1 MIGVFLNVAAVIIG
15 SVIGLLCKKGI
26 NKKITDAVIVGLG
39 LCVMYVGVTGLLKGQ
54 NAIVAVVSMAL
65 GGALGTIIDVDKQIN
80 RLGNFVSKKVKRPDG
95 QISVADGFVTACL
108 LFCVGAMAIVGS
120 LNSGLGVEGGLEM
133 IYTKSVL
140 DFISSIVLS
149 ASFGIG
155 VIFSAAFVL
164 VFQGGIVLL
173 AGLIAPVLTANVIAE
188 ITCVG
193 SLMIIGLALNIVG
206 ATKIKI
212 ANYLPALVFVPIV
225 VWIMSIIA

>member
-1 MIGVFLNVAAVIIG
+1 MNVAAVIIG

-26 NKKITDAVIVGLG
+26 NKRITDAVITGLG
-39 LCVMYVGVTGLLKGQ
+39 LCVMYVGITGVLKGQ

-65 GGALGTIIDVDKQIN
+65 GGALGTVIDIDKQIN
-80 RLGNFVSKKVKRPDG
+80 RLGDFLAKKLKRDDG
-95 QISVADGFVTACL
+95 QISVADGFVSACL
-108 LFCVGAMAIVGS
+108 LFCIGAMAIVGS
-120 LNSGLGVEGGLEM
+120 LNSGLGVEGGLQM

-155 VIFSAAFVL
+155 VIFSSVFVL

-173 AGLIAPVLTANVIAE
+173 AGFIAPVLTANVIAE

-225 VWIMSIIA
+225 VWVMSLIV

>member
-1 MIGVFLNVAAVIIG
+1 MIGVLVNVAAVIIG

-26 NKKITDAVIVGLG
+26 NKRITDAVITGLG
-39 LCVMYVGVTGLLKGQ
+39 LCVMYVGITGVLKGQ

-65 GGALGTIIDVDKQIN
+65 GGALGTVIDIDKQIN
-80 RLGNFVSKKVKRPDG
+80 RLGDFLAKKLKRDDG
-95 QISVADGFVTACL
+95 QISVADGFVSACL
-108 LFCVGAMAIVGS
+108 LFCIGAMAIVGS
-120 LNSGLGVEGGLEM
+120 LNSGLGVEGGLQM

-155 VIFSAAFVL
+155 VIFSSVFVL

-173 AGLIAPVLTANVIAE
+173 AGFIAPVLTANVIAE

-225 VWIMSIIA
+225 VWVMSLIV

>member
-1 MIGVFLNVAAVIIG
+1 MIGVFVNVAAVIIG

-65 GGALGTIIDVDKQIN
+65 GGAVGTIIDVDKQIN
-80 RLGNFVSKKVKRPDG
+80 KLGNWVSGKVKKGDD
-95 QISVADGFVTACL
+95 QTSIADGFVTACL

-140 DFISSIVLS
+140 DFISAIVLS

-155 VIFSAAFVL
+155 VILSAAFVL

-173 AGLIAPVLTANVIAE
+173 AGLIAPILTANVIAE

-193 SLMIIGLALNIVG
+193 SLMIIGLSLNIVG
-206 ATKIKI
+206 ATKI
-212 ANYLPALVFVPIV
+212 
-225 VWIMSIIA
+225 

>member
-1 MIGVFLNVAAVIIG
+1 MIGVLVNVAAVIIG

-26 NKKITDAVIVGLG
+26 NKKVTDAVITGLG
-39 LCVMYVGVTGLLKGQ
+39 LCVMYVGITGVLKGQ

-65 GGALGTIIDVDKQIN
+65 GGALGTVIDIDKQVN
-80 RLGNFVSKKVKRPDG
+80 RLGDFLAKKVKRDDG
-95 QISVADGFVTACL
+95 QISVADGFVSACL
-108 LFCVGAMAIVGS
+108 LFCIGAMAIVGS
-120 LNSGLGVEGGLEM
+120 LNSGLGVEGGLQM

-155 VIFSAAFVL
+155 VIFSSVFVL

-173 AGLIAPVLTANVIAE
+173 AGFIAPVLTANVIAE

-225 VWIMSIIA
+225 VWVMSLIA

>member
-1 MIGVFLNVAAVIIG
+1 
-15 SVIGLLCKKGI
+15 
-26 NKKITDAVIVGLG
+26 
-39 LCVMYVGVTGLLKGQ
+39 MYVGITGVLKGQ

-65 GGALGTIIDVDKQIN
+65 GGALGTMIDVDKRIN
-80 RLGNFVSKKVKRPDG
+80 KLGDFVAKKVKRDDG
-95 QISVADGFVTACL
+95 QMSVADGFVTACL

-120 LNSGLGVEGGLEM
+120 LNSGLGVEGGLQM

-140 DFISSIVLS
+140 DFISAIVLS
-149 ASFGIG
+149 ASLGIG
-155 VIFSAAFVL
+155 VIFSSVFVL

-173 AGLIAPVLTANVIAE
+173 AGVIAPVLTANVIAE

-212 ANYLPALVFVPIV
+212 ANYLPALVIVPIV
-225 VWIMSIIA
+225 VWVMSLI